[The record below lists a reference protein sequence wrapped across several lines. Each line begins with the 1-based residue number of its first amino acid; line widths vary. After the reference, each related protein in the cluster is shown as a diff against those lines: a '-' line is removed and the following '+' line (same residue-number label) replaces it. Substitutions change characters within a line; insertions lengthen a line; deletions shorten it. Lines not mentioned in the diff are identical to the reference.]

1 MSSCWIGKIDADD
14 GHGKFEEDGPLIH
27 FDCFRDFFYI
37 DQLFISRKKA
47 NFDAGRRD
55 VLNTVL
61 NYVEQEV
68 NK

>member
-1 MSSCWIGKIDADD
+1 MNSTWIGKTDAKD

-27 FDCFRDFFYI
+27 FDNFKDYFYL
-37 DQLFISRKKA
+37 QRLFDLRKDHYF
-47 NFDAGRRD
+47 NAGRRD

-68 NK
+68 KK